1 MFDKL
6 DDLLIRLEEIL
17 RDLSEPGV
25 ANDTK
30 RFQQLMKEQA
40 ELTPIADTYKEYKQ
54 AKQDEVDALAMLD
67 EESDDELREK
77 IADASLAL
85 AHTTFNI
92 ECINKKMEKI
102 YDRFK

>member
-40 ELTPIADTYKEYKQ
+40 ELTPIADTYKEYKH
-54 AKQDEVDALAMLD
+54 AKQDFLVPGHKIPFI
-67 EESDDELREK
+67 RE
-77 IADASLAL
+77 
-85 AHTTFNI
+85 
-92 ECINKKMEKI
+92 
-102 YDRFK
+102 YY